1 MFTYICRQAVDMVTS
16 VYLHLKFTNCRHFM
30 IQTQY
35 CTRII
40 YMYVVRTIYK
50 STRFY
55 TRIRFPA
62 RFEKIWIGTCLKSLY
77 VSIHFMFV
85 HVYEIQLCT
94 WFKGIEAA
102 FPKMQKY
109 NSNVIIMHCSIYILW
124 PPDVQSRSV
133 YIYLY
138 RHQVKRGPQHYLP
151 TSMKPKDSSIYLNK
165 NVNTYEAWCSMF
177 VINLFILPD
186 RVTG

>member
-1 MFTYICRQAVDMVTS
+1 MFTYICRQAVYMVTS

-35 CTRII
+35 
-40 YMYVVRTIYK
+40 
-50 STRFY
+50 STRKFVFQQDS
-55 TRIRFPA
+55 R
-62 RFEKIWIGTCLKSLY
+62 RFELEHVWRVCMYLFIFVCLWNSTMYLIWKNRSCFPKN
-77 VSIHFMFV
+77 VK
-85 HVYEIQLCT
+85 IQLEC
-94 WFKGIEAA
+94 
-102 FPKMQKY
+102 
-109 NSNVIIMHCSIYILW
+109 NMHCSIYMLW
-124 PPDVQSRSV
+124 PPDVQSRPV

-151 TSMKPKDSSIYLNK
+151 TSTKPKDSFIYLNK
-165 NVNTYEAWCSMF
+165 NVNIYEAWCSMF